1 MTYRDRGASRYRD
14 RLNHWAVIRLLPNV
28 QRLVVARFHVR
39 SDAEGHAA
47 ALKRLVPNGIYIVI
61 FDPIG
66 EDKSK
71 DL

>member
-1 MTYRDRGASRYRD
+1 MTYRVREASRYRD

-28 QRLVVARFHVR
+28 QRLVVARFHKR

-66 EDKSK
+66 EDDPK
-71 DL
+71 

>member
-1 MTYRDRGASRYRD
+1 MTYRD

-28 QRLVVARFHVR
+28 QRLVVARFHKR
-39 SDAEGHAA
+39 SDADGHAA

-66 EDKSK
+66 QDNKK
-71 DL
+71 